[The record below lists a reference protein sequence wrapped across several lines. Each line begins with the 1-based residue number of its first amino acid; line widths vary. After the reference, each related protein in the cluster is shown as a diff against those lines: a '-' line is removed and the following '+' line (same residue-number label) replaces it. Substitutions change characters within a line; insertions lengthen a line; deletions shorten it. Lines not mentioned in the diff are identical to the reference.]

1 MRIEKAAGGVGA
13 FVHDVDLRDLSPAET
28 ADIDAAWAEHG
39 VLFFREQN
47 LSPQQHLDFATKFA
61 PVDVNKFFK
70 NVEGHPQIAEVLKEP
85 DQATNIGGAWHTD
98 HSYDHAPARGSVL
111 LAKEVPPSGGDTLF
125 ANVADAYDALSF
137 GLQKTLEGMRAVH
150 TNADVFG
157 ANTDY
162 AKQASDRLTNP
173 AAVSTVTHP
182 VVVTHPQSGR
192 KLLYVNLAFT
202 RYFDGWTRE
211 ESKPLLGFLYEHV
224 GQEQFST
231 RFSWEPG
238 SIAMWDNRS
247 TWHWALNDYAGHRR
261 LMHRVTIKGE
271 PLAAATS

>member
-1 MRIEKAAGGVGA
+1 MRIEKADGGVGA
-13 FVHDVDLRDLSPAET
+13 FVHDVDLRDLSHAET
-28 ADIDAAWAEHG
+28 AEIDAAWAEHG

-98 HSYDHAPARGSVL
+98 HSYDLAPARGSVL

-125 ANVADAYDALSF
+125 ANVADAYDALSL
-137 GLQKTLEGMRAVH
+137 GLQETLEGMRAVH

-202 RYFDGWTRE
+202 RYFEGWTRE

-224 GQEQFST
+224 GQEQFSS